1 MDTKTIEDNTNERT
15 AAHIAATLAYQVRRD
30 HAPHRLPAQ
39 RDAHPKH
46 HGTVEA
52 ELIVDPN
59 IPDALRHGVFATPGR
74 RYQAWIRFSNAFR
87 VRHDMERDARGIA
100 IKLLGVNDAIDAN
113 GANGAN
119 GDQATQ
125 DFLMVT
131 HSAFFAATATDF
143 LEFPA
148 AVGSTGPKTAGA
160 LRALRF
166 FFRLHPPFR
175 FRFRAFRA
183 FGKTRIRAMSPLAI
197 RYFSQTPCRLGPH
210 EVKFSVRPAVPPS
223 TADRF
228 RFWLRTLPWR
238 FRPLSFLKSSASA
251 ASEHFL
257 RDELFRALA
266 SSEVSFDFLVQRRTD
281 PDRMPLDNA
290 TVVWSE
296 RRSPYVKVA
305 TLRLPKQPL
314 SAAAISER
322 LTFSEHLSFTPWHT
336 AAHEPLGSINQ
347 ARRIV
352 YETIS
357 SLRHEMNGKRREE
370 PRPGEAPGDY
380 LRRL

>member
-1 MDTKTIEDNTNERT
+1 MDIKTIEDDTNDRT

-59 IPDALRHGVFATPGR
+59 IPEDLRYGVFATPGR

-100 IKLLGVNDAIDAN
+100 IKLLGVND
-113 GANGAN
+113 
-119 GDQATQ
+119 DQATQ

-160 LRALRF
+160 LRAIRF

-197 RYFSQTPCRLGPH
+197 RYFSQTPYRLGPH

-223 TADRF
+223 TGERF

-238 FRPLSFLKSSASA
+238 FRVLSFLKSSASS

-257 RDELFRALA
+257 RDELFRALT
-266 SSEVSFDFLVQRRTD
+266 SGDVSFDFLVQRRAD

-305 TLRLPKQPL
+305 TLRLPKQAL
-314 SAAAISER
+314 TAAAITER

-336 AAHEPLGSINQ
+336 VAHEPLGSINQ

-357 SLRHEMNGKRREE
+357 TLRHDMNGKRRRE
-370 PRPGEAPGDY
+370 PLPGESPADY
-380 LRRL
+380 LRSL

>member
-1 MDTKTIEDNTNERT
+1 MDATTNERT

-52 ELIVDPN
+52 EFIVDPD
-59 IPDALRHGVFATPGR
+59 IPADLRHGIFATPGR

-87 VRHDMERDARGIA
+87 VRHDMDRDARGFA
-100 IKLLGVNDAIDAN
+100 IKLLGID
-113 GANGAN
+113 
-119 GDQATQ
+119 DHEATQ

-131 HSAFFAATATDF
+131 HSAFFAATAADF

-148 AVGSTGPKTAGA
+148 AVGSTGPKVAGA
-160 LRALRF
+160 LRAMRF
-166 FFRLHPPFR
+166 FFRLRPPFR
-175 FRFRAFRA
+175 FRWRAFRA

-197 RYFSQTPCRLGPH
+197 RYFSQTPYRLGSH
-210 EVKFSVRPAVPPS
+210 EVKFSVRPTAPPS

-238 FRPLSFLKSSASA
+238 IRPLAFLKSP

-257 RDELFRALA
+257 RDELFGTLA
-266 SSEVSFDFLVQRRTD
+266 AGEASFDFLVQRRTD
-281 PDRMPLDNA
+281 PARMPLDNA

-296 RRSPYVKVA
+296 RHSPFVKVA
-305 TLRLPKQPL
+305 TVRLPQQSL
-314 SAAAISER
+314 SAAAITER

-336 AAHEPLGSINQ
+336 LAHEPLGSINQ

-357 SLRHEMNGKRREE
+357 TLRHEMNGKARQE

>member
-1 MDTKTIEDNTNERT
+1 VEQNIEMIERGATDRT

-30 HAPHRLPAQ
+30 HGPHRLPAQ

-59 IPDALRHGVFATPGR
+59 IPEDLRHGVFATPGR

-100 IKLLGVNDAIDAN
+100 IKLLGVNEVTAAN
-113 GANGAN
+113 GE
-119 GDQATQ
+119 QTTQ

-131 HSAFFAATATDF
+131 HAAFFAATAADF

-160 LRALRF
+160 LRAIRF
-166 FFRLHPPFR
+166 FFRLRPFR
-175 FRFRAFRA
+175 FRWRAFRA
-183 FGKTRIRAMSPLAI
+183 FGKTRIRTMSPLAI
-197 RYFSQTPCRLGPH
+197 RYFSQTPYRLGPH
-210 EVKFSVRPAVPPS
+210 EVKFSVRPAVPS
-223 TADRF
+223 SAAARF
-228 RFWLRTLPWR
+228 RFWTRTLPWR
-238 FRPLSFLKSSASA
+238 IRPLAFLKSQ

-266 SSEVSFDFLVQRRTD
+266 SGDVSFDFLVQRRTD
-281 PDRMPLDNA
+281 PKRMPLDNA

-314 SAAAISER
+314 TAAAISER

-336 AAHEPLGSINQ
+336 LAHEPLGSINH

-357 SLRHEMNGKRREE
+357 TLRHDMNGKRRRE
-370 PRPGEAPGDY
+370 PLPGESPAHY
-380 LRRL
+380 LRSL

>member
-1 MDTKTIEDNTNERT
+1 MDIKTLEHREHSTTDRT
-15 AAHIAATLAYQVRRD
+15 AANIAATLAYQVRRD

-52 ELIVDPN
+52 ELIVDAGVPE
-59 IPDALRHGVFATPGR
+59 DLRHGVFATPGR

-100 IKLLGVNDAIDAN
+100 IKLLGVD
-113 GANGAN
+113 GE
-119 GDQATQ
+119 QATQ

-131 HSAFFAATATDF
+131 HSAFFAANATDF

-160 LRALRF
+160 LRAIRF
-166 FFRLHPPFR
+166 FFRLRPSFR
-175 FRFRAFRA
+175 FRLRAFRA

-197 RYFSQTPCRLGPH
+197 RYFSQTPYRLGTH
-210 EVKFSVRPAVPPS
+210 EVKFSVRPAVRPS
-223 TADRF
+223 AAQRF
-228 RFWLRTLPWR
+228 RFWMRTLPWR
-238 FRPLSFLKSSASA
+238 FRPLSFLKSQASG
-251 ASEHFL
+251 HFL
-257 RDELFRALA
+257 RDELYRALA
-266 SSEVSFDFLVQRRTD
+266 ADDVSFDFLVQRRTD

-314 SAAAISER
+314 TAAAINER
-322 LTFSEHLSFTPWHT
+322 LAFSEHLSFTPWHT
-336 AAHEPLGSINQ
+336 LAHEPLGSINQ

-357 SLRHEMNGKRREE
+357 SLRHDMNGKRRRE
-370 PRPGEAPGDY
+370 PLPGESPADY
-380 LRRL
+380 LRSL

>member
-1 MDTKTIEDNTNERT
+1 MAMNMDIETTDRT

-30 HAPHRLPAQ
+30 HGPHRLPAQ

-52 ELIVDPN
+52 ELIVDPD
-59 IPDALRHGVFATPGR
+59 IPEDLRHGVFATPGR
-74 RYQAWIRFSNAFR
+74 KYQAWIRFSNAFR

-100 IKLLGVNDAIDAN
+100 IKLLGI
-113 GANGAN
+113 GAGAGVD

-131 HSAFFAATATDF
+131 HAAFFAATAEHF

-148 AVGSTGPKTAGA
+148 AVGSTGPKTASA
-160 LRALRF
+160 LRAIRF
-166 FFRLHPPFR
+166 FFRLRPPFR
-175 FRFRAFRA
+175 FRWRAFRA

-197 RYFSQTPCRLGPH
+197 RYFSQTPYRLGPH
-210 EVKFSVRPAVPPS
+210 EVKFSVRPAVLPS
-223 TADRF
+223 AAQRF
-228 RFWLRTLPWR
+228 RFWMRTLPWR
-238 FRPLSFLKSSASA
+238 IRPLAFLKSQ

-266 SSEVSFDFLVQRRTD
+266 SADVSFDFLVQRRTD
-281 PDRMPLDNA
+281 PRHMPLDNA
-290 TVVWSE
+290 SVIWSE

-305 TLRLPKQPL
+305 TLRLPKQAL
-314 SAAAISER
+314 TAAAINER

-336 AAHEPLGSINQ
+336 LAHEPLGSINQ

-357 SLRHEMNGKRREE
+357 TLRHDMNGKRRRE
-370 PRPGEAPGDY
+370 PLPGESPADY
-380 LRRL
+380 LRSL

>member
-1 MDTKTIEDNTNERT
+1 MNIDRT

-30 HAPHRLPAQ
+30 HEPHRLPAQ

-52 ELIVDPN
+52 ELIVDKD
-59 IPDALRHGVFATPGR
+59 IPEELRHGIFATPGR

-100 IKLLGVNDAIDAN
+100 IKLLGIDGVN
-113 GANGAN
+113 GVG
-119 GDQATQ
+119 GEATQ

-148 AVGSTGPKTAGA
+148 AVGSTGSKTAGA
-160 LRALRF
+160 LRAIQF
-166 FFRLHPPFR
+166 FFRFHPPFR
-175 FRFRAFRA
+175 FRLRAFRA

-197 RYFSQTPCRLGPH
+197 RYFSQTPYQFGPY
-210 EVKFSVRPAVPPS
+210 EVKFSVRPAVRPS
-223 TADRF
+223 LAERF
-228 RFWLRTLPWR
+228 RFWMRTLPWR
-238 FRPLSFLKSSASA
+238 VRLLSFLMSQ

-257 RDELFRALA
+257 RDELFGALA
-266 SSEVSFDFLVQRRTD
+266 SGDVSFDFLVQRRTD

-296 RRSPYVKVA
+296 RGSPYVKVA

-314 SAAAISER
+314 TAAAITER

-336 AAHEPLGSINQ
+336 LAHEPLGSINQ

-357 SLRHEMNGKRREE
+357 TLRHEMNGKRRRE
-370 PRPGEAPGDY
+370 PLPGEAPADY
-380 LRRL
+380 LRSL

>member
-1 MDTKTIEDNTNERT
+1 MEIQKTDRDTTDRT
-15 AAHIAATLAYQVRRD
+15 AAHIAATLAFQVRRD

-52 ELIVDPN
+52 ELIVDPD
-59 IPDALRHGVFATPGR
+59 IPEDLRHGVFATPGR

-87 VRHDMERDARGIA
+87 VRHDMERDARGFA
-100 IKLLGVNDAIDAN
+100 IKLLGID
-113 GANGAN
+113 

-131 HSAFFAATATDF
+131 HSAFFAATAADF

-160 LRALRF
+160 LRAIRF
-166 FFRLHPPFR
+166 FFRLRPPFR
-175 FRFRAFRA
+175 FRWRAFRA

-197 RYFSQTPCRLGPH
+197 RYFSQTPYRLGTH
-210 EVKFSVRPAVPPS
+210 EVKFSVRPAVRP
-223 TADRF
+223 AAAERF

-238 FRPLSFLKSSASA
+238 LRPLAFLKSQ

-266 SSEVSFDFLVQRRTD
+266 AGDVSFDFLVQRRTD

-290 TVVWSE
+290 TVAWSE

-314 SAAAISER
+314 SAAAIAER

-336 AAHEPLGSINQ
+336 LAHEPLGSINQ

-357 SLRHEMNGKRREE
+357 SLRHDMNGKRRHE

>member
-1 MDTKTIEDNTNERT
+1 MTDQT

-30 HAPHRLPAQ
+30 HGPHQLPAQ

-52 ELIVDPN
+52 ELIVDAD
-59 IPDALRHGVFATPGR
+59 IPEDLRHGVFATPGR
-74 RYQAWIRFSNAFR
+74 TYQAWIRFSNAFR

-100 IKLLGVNDAIDAN
+100 IKLLGVN
-113 GANGAN
+113 GTSGEP
-119 GDQATQ
+119 ATQ

-131 HSAFFAATATDF
+131 HDAFFAATATDF

-148 AVGSTGPKTAGA
+148 AVGSTGPKTAAA
-160 LRALRF
+160 LRAIRF
-166 FFRLHPPFR
+166 FFRLRPPFR
-175 FRFRAFRA
+175 FRWRAFRA
-183 FGKTRIRAMSPLAI
+183 FGKTRVRAMSPLAI
-197 RYFSQTPCRLGPH
+197 RYFSQTPYRFGPH
-210 EVKFSVRPAVPPS
+210 EVKFSVRPAVRPP
-223 TADRF
+223 AAERF
-228 RFWLRTLPWR
+228 RFWMRTLPWR
-238 FRPLSFLKSSASA
+238 IRPLSFLKSRAP
-251 ASEHFL
+251 EHFL
-257 RDELFRALA
+257 REELFRALA
-266 SSEVSFDFLVQRRTD
+266 SGDVSFDFLVQRRTD

-290 TVVWSE
+290 TVPWSE

-314 SAAAISER
+314 TAAEIGER

-336 AAHEPLGSINQ
+336 LAHEPLGSINQ

-357 SLRHEMNGKRREE
+357 TLRHEMNGKRRRE
-370 PRPGEAPGDY
+370 PLPGESPADY
-380 LRRL
+380 LQSL

>member
-1 MDTKTIEDNTNERT
+1 MEIQKSERHTADRDATDRDTTDRT
-15 AAHIAATLAYQVRRD
+15 AAHIAATLAFQVRRD

-52 ELIVDPN
+52 EFVVDPD
-59 IPDALRHGVFATPGR
+59 IPEDLRHGVFATPGR

-87 VRHDMERDARGIA
+87 VRHDMERDARGFA
-100 IKLLGVNDAIDAN
+100 IKLLGVD
-113 GANGAN
+113 GE
-119 GDQATQ
+119 QATQ

-131 HSAFFAATATDF
+131 HSAFFAATAADF

-148 AVGSTGPKTAGA
+148 AVGSTGPKAAGA
-160 LRALRF
+160 LRAIRF
-166 FFRLHPPFR
+166 FFRLRPPFR
-175 FRFRAFRA
+175 FRLRAFRA

-197 RYFSQTPCRLGPH
+197 RYFSQTPYRLGTH
-210 EVKFSVRPAVPPS
+210 EVKFSVRPTVLPS
-223 TADRF
+223 AAERF

-238 FRPLSFLKSSASA
+238 IRPLAFLKSQD
-251 ASEHFL
+251 SEHFL

-266 SSEVSFDFLVQRRTD
+266 AGDVILDFLVQRRTD
-281 PDRMPLDNA
+281 PDRMPLDKA
-290 TVVWSE
+290 TVSWSE
-296 RRSPYVKVA
+296 RRSPFVKVA

-314 SAAAISER
+314 SAAAIAER

-336 AAHEPLGSINQ
+336 LAHEPLGSINQ

-357 SLRHEMNGKRREE
+357 TLRHDMNGKRRRE
-370 PRPGEAPGDY
+370 PLPGESPADY
-380 LRRL
+380 LRSL

>member
-1 MDTKTIEDNTNERT
+1 MELDANERT
-15 AAHIAATLAYQVRRD
+15 AAHIAATLAFQVRRD
-30 HAPHRLPAQ
+30 HAPNRLPAQ

-52 ELIVDPN
+52 ELTIDPD
-59 IPDALRHGVFATPGR
+59 IPDDLRHGIFATPGR

-87 VRHDMERDARGIA
+87 VRHDMERDARGFA
-100 IKLLGVNDAIDAN
+100 LKLLGID
-113 GANGAN
+113 GAA
-119 GDQATQ
+119 ATQ

-131 HSAFFAATATDF
+131 HAAFFAATATDF

-148 AVGSTGPKTAGA
+148 AVGSTGPKAAGA
-160 LRALRF
+160 LRAIRF

-175 FRFRAFRA
+175 FRLRAFRA

-197 RYFSQTPCRLGPH
+197 RYFSQTPYRLGPH
-210 EVKFSVRPAVPPS
+210 EVKFSVRPSVSPS
-223 TADRF
+223 AADRA

-238 FRPLSFLKSSASA
+238 TRLLSFLRSQ

-257 RDELFRALA
+257 RDELFGAVA
-266 SSEVSFDFLVQRRTD
+266 AADVTFDFLVQRRTD

-296 RRSPYVKVA
+296 RSSPYVKVA

-314 SAAAISER
+314 TAAAVTER

-336 AAHEPLGSINQ
+336 LEHEPLGSINQ

-352 YETIS
+352 YQTIS
-357 SLRHEMNGKRREE
+357 SLRHEMNGKRRRE
-370 PRPGEAPGDY
+370 PLPGESPADY
-380 LRRL
+380 LRSL

>member
-1 MDTKTIEDNTNERT
+1 MNTKTMDTPATDTVDNT

-52 ELIVDPN
+52 ELIVDAD
-59 IPDALRHGVFATPGR
+59 IPEDLRHGVFATPGR

-87 VRHDMERDARGIA
+87 VRHDMERDARGFA
-100 IKLLGVNDAIDAN
+100 LKLLGVNEE
-113 GANGAN
+113 GGEP
-119 GDQATQ
+119 ATQ

-131 HSAFFAATATDF
+131 HSAFFAATASDF

-148 AVGSTGPKTAGA
+148 AVGSTGPKAAGA
-160 LRALRF
+160 LRAIRF

-175 FRFRAFRA
+175 FRWRAFRA

-197 RYFSQTPCRLGPH
+197 RYFSQTPYRYGPH
-210 EVKFSVRPAVPPS
+210 EVKFSVRPAAPPS
-223 TADRF
+223 GAERF

-238 FRPLSFLKSSASA
+238 SRLLKFLKSE

-266 SSEVSFDFLVQRRTD
+266 AGDVSFDFLVQRRTD

-290 TVVWSE
+290 TIEWSE
-296 RRSPYVKVA
+296 RRSPFVKVA
-305 TLRLPKQPL
+305 TLRLPKQAL

-336 AAHEPLGSINQ
+336 LAHEPLGSINQ

-357 SLRHEMNGKRREE
+357 SLRHEMNGKRRRE
-370 PRPGEAPGDY
+370 PLPGEAPADY
-380 LRRL
+380 LRSL